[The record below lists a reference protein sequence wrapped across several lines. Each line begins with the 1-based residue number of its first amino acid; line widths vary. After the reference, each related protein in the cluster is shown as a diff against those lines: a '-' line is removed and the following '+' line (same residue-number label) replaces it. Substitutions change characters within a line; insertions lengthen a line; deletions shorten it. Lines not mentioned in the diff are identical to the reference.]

1 MKNLKMFIALIVL
14 GIVGGAWSKS
24 AHIPSW
30 LSGIMV
36 TFAAFGVLYYL
47 TIFPVRWLY
56 RRFVP
61 KSKAAQSPPLPCP
74 NAVGANATQ
83 SQGKVESSVGSGAAR
98 GKNDAKME
106 SPPSLKG
113 KDKNPLGEKGM
124 PESQPLGKSYNRVH
138 NIRFVKWEDGEGEG
152 DFIDRIDQKYNVTV
166 LENSDTGECLAYSN
180 LTEKLHAGESFNE
193 AIGACFEQA
202 DRAIK
207 SLYAGLAI
215 SAKDEDED
223 GMYEYL
229 KEHGGEMEFG
239 RETDIPTELNDSG
252 FACVYAR
259 SQEDEIIVCSTG
271 ADPKIKINGGKVVS
285 IAECHGY
292 LDDDENRVAFFTKA
306 KATDEEAMRE
316 EIGKEK
322 AEQRTKEI
330 SPDLGEPYIAPLLSL
345 ALVPIAKSIIH
356 VEIRDVDIQGPDEED
371 NLSIIIKYAV
381 TNSTLNDWDYLEFRS
396 QIITASGMIAEETTD
411 TKEQIIEPGQT
422 AEFSSGFNAIQ
433 QNLLGPVPGRSQVI
447 VSATA
452 CRLAYQKLGVF
463 ALPDAAYDVKSIGT
477 ASVEQ
482 ALELLSGSLWKDET
496 NDGNTVSIQ
505 ARAWIQNITDQY
517 LPKVELV
524 AAITDRLGRK
534 LADDMSNEVR
544 IPPGAAVMIEGSS
557 SGPEKQMKGAQ
568 VDLFLR
574 VYQTVAAGFAQ
585 QMGVVR

>member
-1 MKNLKMFIALIVL
+1 
-14 GIVGGAWSKS
+14 
-24 AHIPSW
+24 
-30 LSGIMV
+30 
-36 TFAAFGVLYYL
+36 
-47 TIFPVRWLY
+47 
-56 RRFVP
+56 
-61 KSKAAQSPPLPCP
+61 
-74 NAVGANATQ
+74 
-83 SQGKVESSVGSGAAR
+83 
-98 GKNDAKME
+98 
-106 SPPSLKG
+106 
-113 KDKNPLGEKGM
+113 
-124 PESQPLGKSYNRVH
+124 
-138 NIRFVKWEDGEGEG
+138 
-152 DFIDRIDQKYNVTV
+152 
-166 LENSDTGECLAYSN
+166 
-180 LTEKLHAGESFNE
+180 
-193 AIGACFEQA
+193 
-202 DRAIK
+202 
-207 SLYAGLAI
+207 
-215 SAKDEDED
+215 
-223 GMYEYL
+223 
-229 KEHGGEMEFG
+229 
-239 RETDIPTELNDSG
+239 
-252 FACVYAR
+252 
-259 SQEDEIIVCSTG
+259 
-271 ADPKIKINGGKVVS
+271 
-285 IAECHGY
+285 
-292 LDDDENRVAFFTKA
+292 
-306 KATDEEAMRE
+306 
-316 EIGKEK
+316 
-322 AEQRTKEI
+322 
-330 SPDLGEPYIAPLLSL
+330 
-345 ALVPIAKSIIH
+345 
-356 VEIRDVDIQGPDEED
+356 
-371 NLSIIIKYAV
+371 
-381 TNSTLNDWDYLEFRS
+381 
-396 QIITASGMIAEETTD
+396 MIAEETTD